1 MPPEESGTQIA
12 RTQKKPE
19 HNSDATLLESGVN
32 SCVEMVCFV
41 VDFHAHCEYFSDYDS
56 RQAT

>member
-32 SCVEMVCFV
+32 SCVEMVCFI

-56 RQAT
+56 R